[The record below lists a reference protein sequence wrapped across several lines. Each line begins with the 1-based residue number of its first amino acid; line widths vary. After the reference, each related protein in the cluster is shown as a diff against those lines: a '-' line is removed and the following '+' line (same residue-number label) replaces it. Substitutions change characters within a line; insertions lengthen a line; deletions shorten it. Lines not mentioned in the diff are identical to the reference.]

1 MLLSP
6 DGTLLVQML
15 NFVAFWLLLNALF
28 IAPTRR
34 AIEARQRIIAE
45 HRRATDEANAKAAGM
60 AAKAAAILD
69 DARRR
74 TDEIIR
80 EGAANASAA
89 AKDIERL
96 ALEEAAATV
105 ALAQARVAA
114 EHADATAKQDVFVG
128 ELARAMASRAL
139 SMDGEDAA

>member
-45 HRRATDEANAKAAGM
+45 HRRAADEANAKTASLGAQ
-60 AAKAAAILD
+60 AAAILD

-74 TDEIIR
+74 TDEIMR
-80 EGAANASAA
+80 EGAANAAAA
-89 AKDIERL
+89 AKDIEKL
-96 ALEEAAATV
+96 ALEDASATV

-114 EHADATAKQDVFVG
+114 EHAEATAKQDLFVG
-128 ELARAMASRAL
+128 ELARTMASRAL
-139 SMDGEDAA
+139 AVDGGSTA